1 MQKIKNTLIHYRLAI
16 LSGIFIGTSYIPFP
30 PWAILFA
37 FLPLWIF
44 SLEKAQTA
52 KEAFWAGW
60 WTQFI
65 LTIIGFHWI
74 AGTAHE
80 FAFIPWPLSILIL
93 FLFASVIHIYFAFA
107 NLTAWWLTR
116 KFLLDTWAKYFLFA
130 CLFALFEYFW
140 PSIFE
145 WNLGYTLLWA
155 KMPAFH
161 FAEWIGFLGLSFL
174 ILIAN
179 AWLCILWTEWKKGVR
194 NYLHQFIFISAMI
207 GLNLFGLWLKN
218 RINEPQKQIQVGI
231 IQANI
236 GNLEKIYAERGKG
249 YQSAIA
255 EKFLS
260 MSLQLVNEYPEID
273 LLVWPE
279 TAFPD
284 FLDDYKLDREHPKKL
299 IAGLQRINKFL
310 LTGAYSIEKGANP
323 SVDRSTYNAVFTI
336 GPQGQ
341 NLTPPYRK
349 THLLAF
355 GEYFPLSDRF
365 PILLKWFP
373 FISNFGR
380 GNGPTSLN
388 FPFKDSY
395 LKIGP
400 QICYEALYPHFSR
413 GLAKAGADILIN
425 VTNDSWFGKYFEPYQ
440 HLYMTLAR
448 GVETRRPLIR
458 STNTGISTAIT
469 AHGEVLEL
477 SPVQSEWQGVLTIP
491 YQENAPLTI
500 YTRFGG
506 WLPAFL
512 LLFTIATLLLGAT
525 NAKTRRP

>member
-1 MQKIKNTLIHYRLAI
+1 MQRLKSILFHYRAAL

-44 SLEKAQTA
+44 TMEKAKSWQ
-52 KEAFWAGW
+52 ESFWAGW

-65 LTIIGFHWI
+65 LSIIGFHWI

-80 FAFIPWPLSILIL
+80 FAFIPWPISIIIL
-93 FLFASVIHIYFAFA
+93 FLFAAIIHIYFALA
-107 NLTAWWLTR
+107 NVTAWWITQKIQLEKWAQYFICALT
-116 KFLLDTWAKYFLFA
+116 
-130 CLFALFEYFW
+130 FALFEYYW

-155 KMPAFH
+155 KMPAFQL
-161 FAEWIGFLGLSFL
+161 AEWIGFLGLSSLVFM
-174 ILIAN
+174 AN
-179 AWLCILWTEWKKGVR
+179 AWLCLLWLQWKAGRKNYSLQFLFILCLV
-194 NYLHQFIFISAMI
+194 
-207 GLNLFGLWLKN
+207 GLNLLGMYLQN
-218 RINEPQKQIQVGI
+218 RIQPAKKQIQVGI
-231 IQANI
+231 VQANI
-236 GNLEKIYAERGKG
+236 GNLEKIYAEKGKG
-249 YQSAIA
+249 YQGAIT
-255 EKFLS
+255 EKFLT
-260 MSLQLVNEYPEID
+260 MSHELVNEFPDLD

-284 FLDDYKLDREHPKKL
+284 FLDSYKLDRQYPQQL
-299 IAGLQRINKFL
+299 IAGLKNLNKNLF
-310 LTGAYSIEKGANP
+310 TGSYSIEQGANP
-323 SVDRSTYNAVFTI
+323 SVDRSTFNAVFVI
-336 GPQGQ
+336 GSQGQ

-380 GNGPTSLN
+380 GKGPTSLN
-388 FPFKDSY
+388 FPYKDSY

-448 GVETRRPLIR
+448 AIETRRPLIR

-469 AHGEVLEL
+469 AQGEVLEQ
-477 SPVQSEWQGVLTIP
+477 SPPQSEWSGVLTIP
-491 YQENAPLTI
+491 YQENSPLTI

-512 LLFTIATLLLGAT
+512 LLFTLATLMLGAA
-525 NAKTRRP
+525 NAKNRRP